1 VSVVVDSSAALAWYF
16 VDEQTPS
23 VLALLDRVADLG
35 AIAPV
40 IWRFEI
46 ANGLQ
51 SALRLKRI
59 DAAYRD
65 YALTKLSELDITV
78 DEESLLHA
86 WSATVRLADRH
97 GLTVHDAA
105 YLELA
110 QRRRLPLATLDMA
123 LARAAQAEGIEIPL

>member
-23 VLALLDRVADLG
+23 VLALLDQVADLG